1 MTFDQIEGTWEE
13 ILTHAPDLEGHRLRV
28 ILLDD
33 VSEHEQSISDAL
45 KAKKLKALRTFAS
58 DPLSDVPPLS
68 DEAMSRESIY
78 AEQG

>member
-1 MTFDQIEGTWEE
+1 FDQIEGTWEE

-33 VSEHEQSISDAL
+33 VSEQEQSISDAL
-45 KAKKLKALRTFAS
+45 KAKKLEALHAFAS
-58 DPLSDVPPLS
+58 DPLSDVPALS

-78 AEQG
+78 AERG